1 MNWQNPFLLR
11 FQPLRLFK
19 CAALGTMPILAG
31 FIVKLQSLAN
41 ETHLH
46 HTAHRRRAAID
57 NRAHGFRLLI
67 RKPMGLFIFTNMFAK
82 DVSHTVMWMLGFF
95 WRCLEMMCH
104 SPDFTIYEGANHCTR
119 KRCKAGW
126 GKSGG
131 GATLKSGGGRI
142 KPTRKARGWNRR
154 NASSSKA

>member
-1 MNWQNPFLLR
+1 MVNGEDDLEIMNWQNPFLLR

-57 NRAHGFRLLI
+57 NRTHGFRLLI
-67 RKPMGLFIFTNMFAK
+67 RKPMSFFIFADMFAEDISYIMAYFLRIYRVK
-82 DVSHTVMWMLGFF
+82 I
-95 WRCLEMMCH
+95 WREL
-104 SPDFTIYEGANHCTR
+104 YVG
-119 KRCKAGW
+119 
-126 GKSGG
+126 
-131 GATLKSGGGRI
+131 
-142 KPTRKARGWNRR
+142 
-154 NASSSKA
+154 SSSFASMVLTIA